1 MRLSIRERFAC
12 FSIDNKNYRFC
23 FRLYSQICL
32 IIQANVR
39 FQGMHLKNVYKSG
52 GIRIGID
59 IVAKLWKVFNES
71 SASVKYQRR
80 LDYSLARYSFL
91 FHPLFSSSNHFWY
104 IKSSTVQSVHGQIL
118 LHAFCPNNEKYLA
131 RQRNL
136 SPRVKYLRVFLIVF

>member
-80 LDYSLARYSFL
+80 LAYSLARYSSF
-91 FHPLFSSSNHFWY
+91 FTPFFSSSNHFWY
-104 IKSSTVQSVHGQIL
+104 IKSSISSRSNPVTHVL
-118 LHAFCPNNEKYLA
+118 PK
-131 RQRNL
+131 QREI
-136 SPRVKYLRVFLIVF
+136 PGPAKKFIPTR